1 MADQLLLFA
10 EPLIAG
16 GLLRLLEAQG
26 SALAV
31 VQRPEDLRGAPALV
45 IWRPAAGTALA
56 SLRRELTLLRE
67 RWQPAPLL
75 LLLGADHGL
84 SRDQLL
90 QLPAE
95 GLLEAPDDEQVLAAI
110 HDLRQGGRTL
120 LLQPRPGS
128 GDATN
133 QRSSATA
140 AEPPRPGVGQALL
153 LSGLEQ
159 ISVALSGCDL
169 LLGRRGLHPLARLM
183 LEGRRRELRCAR
195 GLLLWLWGPVSLA
208 WSTPLAGPAAAWGG
222 PGRGSS
228 NGTSAAERS
237 GAITLTLRQR
247 SADGIWELV
256 RGRLSTA
263 ISGGLSN
270 RSGQLLALEGLN
282 GDRRSDLLLAL
293 LLQLDALRQQLA
305 GELAAGDGSTTGTAD
320 GNSSRELLPR
330 LEQLWQQLQPQL
342 RQQALRT
349 MASPYVQLPLE
360 GALQPV
366 AQALVSGSDLA
377 VNDPELPEARAMLSA
392 LVLAQPLLV
401 EGQLLPADDPRAL
414 LHLERL
420 VANWL
425 LRSAELLAADVL
437 ACCGGWPELRR
448 YLLRPDLLA
457 TRNLEQLRN
466 RLNAQQRWL
475 NWVER
480 PIALY
485 ESRRQ
490 LLCLEQGSIQC
501 VQLLE
506 PRDRELRQLGPL
518 QQLVTLALETRD
530 ALAPQLHSLLRSAGR
545 VVVLLLT
552 EVVGRAIGLVGRG
565 IMQGMG
571 RSLHRP

>member
-1 MADQLLLFA
+1 MCSVAGQLLLFA

-16 GLLRLLEAQG
+16 GLRQLLEADG
-26 SALAV
+26 LDLAV
-31 VQRPEDLRGAPALV
+31 VQQAEQLAGPPALV
-45 IWRPAAGTALA
+45 IWRPATAMAAA

-67 RWQPAPLL
+67 RWRPAPLL
-75 LLLGADHGL
+75 LLLGQDHGL
-84 SRDQLL
+84 SREQLL
-90 QLPAE
+90 QLPSE
-95 GLLEAPDDEQVLAAI
+95 GLLEAPSDEQLLAAI
-110 HDLRQGGRTL
+110 SSLRQGGRTL
-120 LLQPRPGS
+120 LLQNDERAAAAPRPGL
-128 GDATN
+128 
-133 QRSSATA
+133 
-140 AEPPRPGVGQALL
+140 GQALL

-159 ISVALSGCDL
+159 VAVAISGCEL
-169 LLGRRGLHPLARLM
+169 LLRRPQLHPLARLM
-183 LEGRRRELRCAR
+183 LQGRLRELRCAR

-208 WSTPLAGPAAAWGG
+208 WSAPLAGPAAATRPSLAAAG
-222 PGRGSS
+222 PGGS
-228 NGTSAAERS
+228 TS
-237 GAITLTLRQR
+237 LTLRQR
-247 SADGIWELV
+247 SAEGIWELV
-256 RGRLSTA
+256 RSRLSTA
-263 ISGGLSN
+263 IDGALSN
-270 RSGQLLALEGLN
+270 QSGQLLALEGLN
-282 GDRRSDLLLAL
+282 RDRRGDLLLAL
-293 LLQLDALRQQLA
+293 LLQLDVLRQQLA
-305 GELAAGDGSTTGTAD
+305 AELTTEETLGDGQQP
-320 GNSSRELLPR
+320 LQR
-330 LEQLWQQLQPQL
+330 LEQLWQSLQPQL

-349 MASPYVQLPLE
+349 MASPYVQLPLD

-366 AQALVSGSDLA
+366 AQTLIEAADLA
-377 VNDPELPEARAMLSA
+377 VIDSELPEARGMLAA

-401 EGQLLPADDPRAL
+401 DGQLLPADDPRAL

-475 NWVER
+475 SWVER

-490 LLCLEQGSIQC
+490 LLCLEGGTIQG

-506 PRDRELRQLGPL
+506 PRDQELRQLGPL

-530 ALAPQLHSLLRSAGR
+530 ALAPQLHSVLRSAGR

-565 IMQGMG
+565 IVQGMG
-571 RSLHRP
+571 RSLGRN

>member
-1 MADQLLLFA
+1 MCSVAGQCLLFA
-10 EPLIAG
+10 EPLIAS
-16 GLLRLLEAQG
+16 GLRQLLETAGQDL
-26 SALAV
+26 SV
-31 VQRPEDLRGAPALV
+31 VQQPQQLEGSPALV
-45 IWRPAAGTALA
+45 IWRPAAATAAA
-56 SLRRELTLLRE
+56 SLQRELTLLRE
-67 RWQPAPLL
+67 RWRPAPLL
-75 LLLGADHGL
+75 LLLGQDHGL
-84 SRDQLL
+84 SREQLL
-90 QLPAE
+90 QLPSE
-95 GLLEAPDDEQVLAAI
+95 GLLEAPSDEQLLAAI
-110 HDLRQGGRTL
+110 SSLRQGGRTL
-120 LLQPRPGS
+120 LLQPGERAEP
-128 GDATN
+128 
-133 QRSSATA
+133 SSA
-140 AEPPRPGVGQALL
+140 PRPGVGQALL

-159 ISVALSGCDL
+159 VNVAISGCEL
-169 LLGRRGLHPLARLM
+169 LLRRPQLHPLARLM
-183 LEGRRRELRCAR
+183 LQGRVRELRCAR

-208 WSTPLAGPAAAWGG
+208 WSDPLAGPAAARPAAAGASHG
-222 PGRGSS
+222 KP
-228 NGTSAAERS
+228 GTS
-237 GAITLTLRQR
+237 LTLRQR
-247 SADGIWELV
+247 SAAGIWELV
-256 RGRLSTA
+256 RSRLSEA
-263 ISGGLSN
+263 IGGELSN
-270 RSGQLLALEGLN
+270 QSGQLLALEGLN
-282 GDRRSDLLLAL
+282 RDRRGDLLLAL
-293 LLQLDALRQQLA
+293 LLQLDALRLQLA
-305 GELAAGDGSTTGTAD
+305 EELSESDAVSGTA
-320 GNSSRELLPR
+320 EPLER
-330 LEQLWQQLQPQL
+330 LEQLWQSLQPQL

-366 AQALVSGSDLA
+366 APALIAATDLALV
-377 VNDPELPEARAMLSA
+377 DPELPEARGMLAA

-401 EGQLLPADDPRAL
+401 DGQLLPADDPRAL

-475 NWVER
+475 SWVDR

-490 LLCLEQGSIQC
+490 LLCLEAGTIQC

-506 PRDRELRQLGPL
+506 PRDQELRQLGPL

-530 ALAPQLHSLLRSAGR
+530 ALAPQVHNLLRSAGR
-545 VVVLLLT
+545 VVVVLLT

-571 RSLHRP
+571 RSFGRN

>member
-1 MADQLLLFA
+1 MCSVTGQLLLFA
-10 EPLIAG
+10 EPLIAS
-16 GLLRLLEAQG
+16 GLQQLLETAGQDL
-26 SALAV
+26 SV
-31 VQRPEDLRGAPALV
+31 VQQPQQLEGAPALV
-45 IWRPAAGTALA
+45 IWRPAAATAAA
-56 SLRRELTLLRE
+56 SLQRELTLLRE
-67 RWQPAPLL
+67 RWRPAPLL
-75 LLLGADHGL
+75 LLLGQDHGL
-84 SRDQLL
+84 SREQLL
-90 QLPAE
+90 QLPSE
-95 GLLEAPDDEQVLAAI
+95 GLLEAPSDEQLLAAI
-110 HDLRQGGRTL
+110 SSLRQGGRTL
-120 LLQPRPGS
+120 LLQPSERAEP
-128 GDATN
+128 
-133 QRSSATA
+133 SSA
-140 AEPPRPGVGQALL
+140 PRPGVGQALL

-159 ISVALSGCDL
+159 VNVAISGCEL
-169 LLGRRGLHPLARLM
+169 LLRRPQLHPLARLM
-183 LEGRRRELRCAR
+183 LQGRVRELRCAR

-208 WSTPLAGPAAAWGG
+208 WSDPLAGPAVARPAAAGASHG
-222 PGRGSS
+222 
-228 NGTSAAERS
+228 NTGTS
-237 GAITLTLRQR
+237 LTLRQR
-247 SADGIWELV
+247 SAAGIWELV
-256 RGRLSTA
+256 RSRLSTA
-263 ISGGLSN
+263 IGGELSN
-270 RSGQLLALEGLN
+270 QSGQLLALEGLN
-282 GDRRSDLLLAL
+282 RDRRGDLLLAL
-293 LLQLDALRQQLA
+293 LLQLDALRLQLA
-305 GELAAGDGSTTGTAD
+305 EELSESDAVSGTA
-320 GNSSRELLPR
+320 EPLQR
-330 LEQLWQQLQPQL
+330 LEQLWQSLQPQL

-366 AQALVSGSDLA
+366 APALIAATDLALV
-377 VNDPELPEARAMLSA
+377 DPELPEARGMLAA

-401 EGQLLPADDPRAL
+401 DGQLLPADDPRAL

-475 NWVER
+475 SWVDR

-490 LLCLEQGSIQC
+490 LLCLEAGTIQC

-506 PRDRELRQLGPL
+506 PRDQELRQLGPL

-530 ALAPQLHSLLRSAGR
+530 ALAPQVHNLLRSAGR

-571 RSLHRP
+571 RSFGRN